1 MASLTKLT
9 YSKGSWYLPGSI
21 ILKGEK
27 MEEIFILFTLSLF
40 LVISSSINVDA
51 QNSQE
56 QITDVYIFV
65 QTFVR
70 NSDGQLVHY
79 FENDKFTDKNLSAL
93 DVFLDSEAS
102 RGNAP
107 EYDLEGK
114 KFQLIQRSK
123 VLEIDSFQLVAS
135 TKLEDPENPISPFLV
150 RYAHDGFF
158 LTPGDEL
165 TQVWTFFREI

>member
-1 MASLTKLT
+1 MVNYIPILLI
-9 YSKGSWYLPGSI
+9 GILSI
-21 ILKGEK
+21 
-27 MEEIFILFTLSLF
+27 TLM
-40 LVISSSINVDA
+40 ISSSYA

-56 QITDVYIFV
+56 PILDVYIFV

-70 NSDGQLVHY
+70 NSDGVLVHY
-79 FENDKFTDKNLSAL
+79 FENDKFTDKNLAAL

-114 KFQLIQRSK
+114 KFQMIQRSK
-123 VLEIDSFQLVAS
+123 TLVIDSYQLVAS
-135 TKLEDPENPISPFLV
+135 TKLEDSENPISEFLV

>member
-1 MASLTKLT
+1 MK
-9 YSKGSWYLPGSI
+9 
-21 ILKGEK
+21 
-27 MEEIFILFTLSLF
+27 EIFILFTLSLF

-79 FENDKFTDKNLSAL
+79 FENDKFTDKNLAAL
-93 DVFLDSEAS
+93 DVFLDSEAA

-135 TKLEDPENPISPFLV
+135 TKLEEAENPVSASLV
-150 RYAHDGFF
+150 RYAHDGYF

>member
-1 MASLTKLT
+1 MVNYIPILLI
-9 YSKGSWYLPGSI
+9 GILSI
-21 ILKGEK
+21 
-27 MEEIFILFTLSLF
+27 TLM
-40 LVISSSINVDA
+40 ISSSYA

-56 QITDVYIFV
+56 PNRDVYIFV

-70 NSDGQLVHY
+70 NSDGILVHY
-79 FENDKFTDKNLSAL
+79 FENDKFTDKNLAAL
-93 DVFLDSEAS
+93 DVFLDFEAT

-135 TKLEDPENPISPFLV
+135 TKLEDSENPISKNLA

-158 LTPGDEL
+158 LTPGDQTTL
-165 TQVWTFFREI
+165 IWTFFREI

>member
-1 MASLTKLT
+1 MN
-9 YSKGSWYLPGSI
+9 
-21 ILKGEK
+21 EK
-27 MEEIFILFTLSLF
+27 LF
-40 LVISSSINVDA
+40 LRQIYRKIVHFIPILLIGILSTTLLISSSFA

-56 QITDVYIFV
+56 PSDVYIFV

-70 NSDGQLVHY
+70 NSDGVLVHY
-79 FENDKFTDKNLSAL
+79 FENDKFTDKNLAAL

-102 RGNAP
+102 LGNAP

-135 TKLEDPENPISPFLV
+135 TKLEDTENPISKLLV

-158 LTPGDEL
+158 LTSGDEV

>member
-1 MASLTKLT
+1 MN
-9 YSKGSWYLPGSI
+9 YFI
-21 ILKGEK
+21 ILL
-27 MEEIFILFTLSLF
+27 ISILSVTL
-40 LVISSSINVDA
+40 IIPSSFA
-51 QNSQE
+51 QNSPAPNS
-56 QITDVYIFV
+56 DVYIFV

-70 NSDGQLVHY
+70 NSDGNLVHY
-79 FENDKFTDKNLSAL
+79 FENDKFTDKNLAAL
-93 DVFLDSEAS
+93 DVFLDFEAS

-135 TKLEDPENPISPFLV
+135 TKLEDPENPVSPFLV
-150 RYAHDGFF
+150 RYAHDGYF

-165 TQVWTFFREI
+165 TQVWTFFRQI

>member
-1 MASLTKLT
+1 VNFL
-9 YSKGSWYLPGSI
+9 
-21 ILKGEK
+21 ILV
-27 MEEIFILFTLSLF
+27 ILLSFILILPNAF
-40 LVISSSINVDA
+40 A
-51 QNSQE
+51 QNELESDR
-56 QITDVYIFV
+56 DVYIFV

-79 FENDKFTDKNLSAL
+79 FENDKFTDKNLAAL

-107 EYDLEGK
+107 TYDIEGK
-114 KFQLIQRSK
+114 QFQLIQRSK

-135 TKLEDPENPISPFLV
+135 TKLENTENPISEFLV

-158 LTPGDEL
+158 LMPGDEL

>member
-1 MASLTKLT
+1 MN
-9 YSKGSWYLPGSI
+9 YFI
-21 ILKGEK
+21 ILL
-27 MEEIFILFTLSLF
+27 ISILSVTLI
-40 LVISSSINVDA
+40 ISSSFA
-51 QNSQE
+51 QNSPAPNS
-56 QITDVYIFV
+56 DVYIFV

-70 NSDGQLVHY
+70 NSDGNLVHY
-79 FENDKFTDKNLSAL
+79 FENDKFTDKNLAAL
-93 DVFLDSEAS
+93 DVFLDFEAS

-123 VLEIDSFQLVAS
+123 ILEIDSFQLVAS

-150 RYAHDGFF
+150 RYAHDGYF

-165 TQVWTFFREI
+165 TQVWTFFRQI

>member
-1 MASLTKLT
+1 MN
-9 YSKGSWYLPGSI
+9 
-21 ILKGEK
+21 EK
-27 MEEIFILFTLSLF
+27 LF
-40 LVISSSINVDA
+40 LRQICRKIVHFIPILIIGILSTTLLISSSFA
-51 QNSQE
+51 QNSLE
-56 QITDVYIFV
+56 PNRDVYIFV

-70 NSDGQLVHY
+70 NSDGVLVHY
-79 FENDKFTDKNLSAL
+79 FENDKFTDKNLAAL

-114 KFQLIQRSK
+114 KFQLVQRSK

-135 TKLEDPENPISPFLV
+135 TKLEDTENPISEFLV

>member
-1 MASLTKLT
+1 VNFLIA
-9 YSKGSWYLPGSI
+9 PI
-21 ILKGEK
+21 ILLS
-27 MEEIFILFTLSLF
+27 FILLLPSAF
-40 LVISSSINVDA
+40 A
-51 QNSQE
+51 QNSQSASL
-56 QITDVYIFV
+56 DVYIFV

-70 NSDGQLVHY
+70 NSDGVLVHY
-79 FENDKFTDKNLSAL
+79 FENDKFTDKNLAAL

-107 EYDLEGK
+107 TYDIEGK

-135 TKLEDPENPISPFLV
+135 TKLEEAENPISQFLV

-158 LTPGDEL
+158 LMPGDEL

>member
-1 MASLTKLT
+1 MNQQ
-9 YSKGSWYLPGSI
+9 
-21 ILKGEK
+21 
-27 MEEIFILFTLSLF
+27 LF
-40 LVISSSINVDA
+40 LTQSYRKTVRFIPILLIGILSTTLLISSSFA
-51 QNSQE
+51 QNSLE
-56 QITDVYIFV
+56 PNRDVYIFV

-70 NSDGQLVHY
+70 NSDGVLVHY
-79 FENDKFTDKNLSAL
+79 FENDKFTDKNLAAL

-135 TKLEDPENPISPFLV
+135 TKLEDTENPISEFLV

>member
-1 MASLTKLT
+1 MK
-9 YSKGSWYLPGSI
+9 
-21 ILKGEK
+21 
-27 MEEIFILFTLSLF
+27 EIFILFTLSFF

-51 QNSQE
+51 QNPRE
-56 QITDVYIFV
+56 QISDVYIFV

-70 NSDGQLVHY
+70 NSDGILVHY
-79 FENDKFTDKNLSAL
+79 FENDKFTDKNLAAL
-93 DVFLDSEAS
+93 DVFLDSEAT

-135 TKLEDPENPISPFLV
+135 TKLEDTENPISEFLV